1 MSTETIL
8 VTGAA
13 GFTGRYFIAGATQ
26 AGHRCI
32 ALCREAAEQV
42 PEAEHN
48 VTCDLLDKARLLE
61 IIDTHQPSMV
71 VHLAAISFVAHED
84 TAEIY
89 RVNLLGTLNLLD
101 AISALAPAVS
111 RVLIASSANVYGNA
125 AQLPISE
132 AIAPEPVNHYGV
144 SKYAMEMAARTYD
157 KLPIVLVRP
166 FNYTGVGQSDHFL
179 IPKIVGAF
187 GRREPSIELGNL
199 DVARDFS
206 DVRDVTHA
214 YLKLLFC
221 SSPHG
226 LFNICSGVPIELR
239 SIIAILNDLAGYEID
254 VRTNSR
260 YVRANEIKVLFGS
273 SRLIDNTIGNYRLH
287 DISSTLEWMY
297 RDTLRTH

>member
-1 MSTETIL
+1 MSVETIL

-13 GFTGRYFIAGATQ
+13 GFTGRYFIAAATR

-32 ALCREAAEQV
+32 ALCREDTERV

-48 VTCDLLDKARLLE
+48 VACDLLDKSRVLE
-61 IIDTHQPSMV
+61 IIEAHQPTLV
-71 VHLAAISFVAHED
+71 VHLAAISFVAHEN

-101 AISALAPAVS
+101 AISGSAPAVR
-111 RVLIASSANVYGNA
+111 RVLIASSANVYGNTSL
-125 AQLPISE
+125 LPITEES
-132 AIAPEPVNHYGV
+132 APCPVNHYGI
-144 SKYAMEMAARTYD
+144 SKYAMEMAARMYD

-166 FNYTGVGQSDHFL
+166 FNYTGVGQSDNFL

-187 GRREPSIELGNL
+187 GRRESAIELGNL

-206 DVRDVTHA
+206 DVRDVTSA
-214 YLKLLFC
+214 YLKLLLC
-221 SSPHG
+221 SSPRG
-226 LFNICSGVPIELR
+226 LFNICSGVPTELR
-239 SIIAILNDLAGYEID
+239 SIIEILNELAGYEIE

-273 SRLIDNTIGNYRLH
+273 SRLIDNTIGNYRSH
-287 DISSTLEWMY
+287 DISKTLEWMY
-297 RDTLRTH
+297 RESLHNH